1 MNGYL
6 SDTEMSNKAIYHKI
20 LNGISLLKLIAFDI
34 IADNPSSDESL
45 SNIINSIETVVDEMK
60 SRRNAEK
67 AQVGQI
73 PTDDDQAIIE
83 FISKTAHDISDFVN
97 NEMAVIESEIRLA
110 LYDVAKDTPLYSQF
124 DKLLEQIEFTQTALN
139 DLKSVNEGIIINY
152 NLFNV
157 KLLFERWASVPK
169 INNAIISLDI
179 QNSDSEFY
187 GDAEKIKSGLNEL
200 VENSLNHNSNVADLK
215 ISIESK
221 DVESL
226 PKHIVDAMK
235 AKTSKILAHKKYL
248 AITVSD
254 DGKGIPY
261 EQKNWIFRPTK
272 TTSKEGS
279 GLGLFIIKRTL
290 KEMNGYIIET
300 GEQGARFEL
309 YIPYGE
315 ER

>member
-1 MNGYL
+1 MITSEL
-6 SDTEMSNKAIYHKI
+6 SDTEMLNKAIYHKI
-20 LNGISLLKLIAFDI
+20 LNEISLLKFIAFEIKDN
-34 IADNPSSDESL
+34 NPSSDGSL
-45 SNIINSIETVVDEMK
+45 SDIINSIEMVVDEIK

-67 AQVGQI
+67 AQVQQI
-73 PTDDDQAIIE
+73 PTDDYQAIIE
-83 FISKTAHDISDFVN
+83 IISKTAHDISDFAN
-97 NEMAVIESEIRLA
+97 NEMAVIESEIRFA

-124 DKLLEQIEFTQTALN
+124 HKLLEQIEFTQTALN
-139 DLKSVNEGIIINY
+139 DRKSVNEGIRINY
-152 NLFNV
+152 NRFNV
-157 KLLFERWASVPK
+157 KLLFEKWASVPK

-200 VENSLNHNSNVADLK
+200 VDNSSKHNPNVAHLEICIK
-215 ISIESK
+215 SK

-226 PKHIVDAMK
+226 PKHIVAPMK
-235 AKTSKILAHKKYL
+235 AKTSKILAHNKYL

-261 EQKNWIFRPTK
+261 EQKNWIFLPTK

-309 YIPYGE
+309 YIPYG
-315 ER
+315 